1 MLNKLN
7 FIVFKQPK
15 CAIFCYIL
23 LFIIFLL
30 QTAVAQDDLVLEN
43 MTISTTETYEAA
55 NSITAGPAFTITG
68 MGKVTFKSGN
78 VVTLKPGF
86 VILAGGEFHSLSNE
100 TYGPVQ
106 EYNSEIP
113 KIFELS
119 QNYPNPFNPST
130 NIEFSIPKATA
141 VTLAIYNS
149 LGQEITT
156 LVSDRLS
163 PGKYTFNWEADNLAS
178 GIYLY
183 RLITDEFVD
192 TKKMLLL
199 R

>member
-1 MLNKLN
+1 MLNNSKYSGIKQGKGV
-7 FIVFKQPK
+7 IV
-15 CAIFCYIL
+15 CYALLFVIL
-23 LFIIFLL
+23 LW
-30 QTAVAQDDLVLEN
+30 QTAPGQDDLVLEN
-43 MTISTTETYEAA
+43 MTINTTETYEAA
-55 NSITAGPAFTITG
+55 SSITAGPAFTITG
-68 MGKVTFKSGN
+68 TGKVTFKTGN
-78 VVTLKPGF
+78 AVYLRNGF
-86 VILAGGEFHSLSNE
+86 VILGGGEFHVLSNE

-106 EYNSEIP
+106 EYNSEVP
-113 KIFELS
+113 KVFELS

-130 NIEFSIPKATA
+130 NIEFSIPKTAA

-163 PGKYTFNWEADNLAS
+163 PGKYTFNWDADNLAS
-178 GIYLY
+178 GVYLY
-183 RLITDEFVD
+183 RLITDGFVD